1 MADKLTQNKT
11 LNIILS
17 TVLTFFMIGLGQIAC
32 GKIKRG
38 VALYILSLILFIAA
52 VFIAIQP
59 FPPFNIIVAG
69 LTFASVFL
77 FAIIDSILI
86 AKNPDNSLGLKPLI
100 GYLLLIIISIA
111 NSFLIQPVISKT
123 IKDNYVQAF
132 KIPSGSMIP
141 LLLIGDHILVNK
153 QAYKN
158 SSPKRGNIVVF
169 DFPEDASRTFIRR
182 VVGVGGDAIEIKDKQ
197 LYVNGKK
204 YTEDYVIY
212 TDSKLI
218 SEKRQ
223 PIDFYG
229 PVSVP
234 KDSYFVLGDNRDT
247 SYDSRYWGFLDSIKI
262 KGKAINIYW
271 SWDNENNKV
280 RWDRIGKPIN

>member
-1 MADKLTQNKT
+1 
-11 LNIILS
+11 
-17 TVLTFFMIGLGQIAC
+17 
-32 GKIKRG
+32 
-38 VALYILSLILFIAA
+38 
-52 VFIAIQP
+52 
-59 FPPFNIIVAG
+59 
-69 LTFASVFL
+69 
-77 FAIIDSILI
+77 
-86 AKNPDNSLGLKPLI
+86 
-100 GYLLLIIISIA
+100 
-111 NSFLIQPVISKT
+111 
-123 IKDNYVQAF
+123 
-132 KIPSGSMIP
+132 MIP

-169 DFPEDASRTFIRR
+169 DFPEDASKTFIRR

-204 YTEDYVIY
+204 YTEDYVIF

-218 SEKRQ
+218 SEKHQ